1 MPELSLTLFKVA
13 ATLLVLAALAPV
25 GGFAFK
31 QPDKEVELPDD
42 VAPPRGMTTG
52 VVLALFTAAAACGA
66 GGLLVWLWN

>member
-1 MPELSLTLFKVA
+1 MPELSLTLFKIA

-31 QPDKEVELPDD
+31 QADKEVATPDD
-42 VAPPRGMTTG
+42 VVPSRGKTMG
-52 VVLALFTAAAACGA
+52 IVLALLTAAAASGA